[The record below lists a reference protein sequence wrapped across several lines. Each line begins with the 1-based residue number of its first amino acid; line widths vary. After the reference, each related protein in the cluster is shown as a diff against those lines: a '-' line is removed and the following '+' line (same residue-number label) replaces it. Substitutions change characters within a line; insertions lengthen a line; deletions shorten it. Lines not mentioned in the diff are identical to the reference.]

1 MKKKHQQILI
11 SENIYTDFPADNFID
26 LLQLRAKNQPD
37 DIAFVFLNDGENEEG
52 NISFKQMHEKAK
64 VIAATLQKTCK
75 KGDRAVLLF
84 PNGIEFIVTVFGC
97 LYAGVIA
104 VPAYPP
110 RRNKQNNRFKSIVEN
125 SECAF
130 IITNENIYAN
140 IRKNFAD
147 EDFFT
152 KPEYLVF
159 ENLDDQIASQW
170 SKPFIDPEDL
180 ATLQYTSGS
189 TGKPKGVM
197 VSHRNIIYNSE
208 VIKQAYGHTEKLI
221 GVNWLPNFH
230 DMGLFGTLFQIIYN
244 GCINYIIP
252 PAAFI
257 RKPFN
262 WLNAIS
268 KYKATTAGG
277 PNFAFDY
284 CIEKISDEERD
295 QLDLSSL
302 QVLFSGA
309 EPVKK
314 ETIINF
320 EKAFKQSNF
329 STKQTYPCYGLS
341 ESVLMVTGGDYKNEP
356 FYFSASANAL
366 EQNLIFP
373 ATENEVSRELVSSGF
388 PWGETKV
395 AIVNPETK
403 TVCQAGNIGE
413 IWISS
418 PSVCKGYW
426 RDTEETERIF
436 RAHLSDTKE
445 GPFLRTG
452 DLGFIHRG
460 NLFVTGR
467 LKDLIIIRGKNHYPM
482 DIEKTVE
489 NCHEAL
495 VSNANAAFSIDVLN
509 QERLVIIQEIKR
521 TYLKDLNVDE
531 VCETIRQGVAEEYEL
546 QVYSIVLLRT
556 GSIPKTSSGK
566 IQRRMC
572 KADYLLK
579 KLTEVGSWKMQLL
592 KTQKQSDKEFTET
605 EIKEWLIIWL
615 SHKLG
620 ISIDNIDLEKPIR
633 AYGLDSMAAVELEND
648 VNEYFGVSWPLSS
661 FLVETNLSKLIKE
674 GKALLEER
682 KKSK

>member
-1 MKKKHQQILI
+1 L
-11 SENIYTDFPADNFID
+11 ID

-37 DIAFVFLNDGENEEG
+37 DLAYVFLNDGENEEG
-52 NISFKQMHEKAK
+52 SITYKQMHEKAK
-64 VIAATLQKTCK
+64 VIAVTLQKTCK

-97 LYAGVIA
+97 FYAGVIA

-130 IITNENIYAN
+130 IITTKKIYAN

-152 KPEYLVF
+152 KTKYLVF
-159 ENLDDQIASQW
+159 ENLDDQLASQW
-170 SKPFIDPEDL
+170 LKPHIDPEDL

-197 VSHRNIIYNSE
+197 VRHRNIIYNSE
-208 VIKQAYGHTEKLI
+208 VIKQAYGHNEKLI
-221 GVNWLPNFH
+221 VVSWLPNFH
-230 DMGLFGTLFQIIYN
+230 DMGLFGPLFQIIYN
-244 GCINYIIP
+244 GGINYIIP
-252 PAAFI
+252 PAEFI

-262 WLNAIS
+262 WLKTIS
-268 KYKATTAGG
+268 KYKAITAGG
-277 PNFAFDY
+277 PNFAYDY
-284 CIEKISDEERD
+284 CVEKISDEERN
-295 QLDLSSL
+295 QLDLSSI

-309 EPVKK
+309 EPIQK
-314 ETIINF
+314 ETINNF

-329 STKQTYPCYGLS
+329 SPKQTYPCYGLA
-341 ESVLMVTGGDYKNEP
+341 EAVLMVTGGNYNDEP
-356 FYFSASANAL
+356 VYFSASVNAL
-366 EQNLIFP
+366 EQNLVKH
-373 ATENEVSRELVSSGF
+373 ATDNEESRELVGSGF

-395 AIVNPETK
+395 AIVNPETE
-403 TVCQAGNIGE
+403 TVCQAGKIGE

-436 RAHLSDTKE
+436 KAFLSDTKE

-452 DLGFIHRG
+452 DLGFIHQG

-489 NCHEAL
+489 NCHEIL

-509 QERLVIIQEIKR
+509 KERLVVIQEVKR
-521 TYLKDLNVDE
+521 TYLKDLNIDE
-531 VCETIRQGVAEEYEL
+531 VCETIRQAVVEEYEL

-579 KLTEVGSWKMQLL
+579 NLTEVGSWKMELP
-592 KTQKQSDKEFTET
+592 KTIKQSDKEFTET
-605 EIKEWLIIWL
+605 EIKEWLINWL

-620 ISIDNIDLEKPIR
+620 IAIDNIDLEKPIT

-674 GKALLEER
+674 GKALLGEGD
-682 KKSK
+682 